1 MLVTITDA
9 NAIQQTLAVTG
20 QEAITAIDGQILAV
34 NASQTIVSGTSL
46 RSGWIFQNTSAQT
59 LYVEDV
65 NSTAV
70 IGKGYQVA
78 AGQILSTN
86 AGIPNSANAI
96 QVIGLS
102 AGLTYT
108 FRQW

>member
-9 NAIQQTLAVTG
+9 NAIQQTIVVNG
-20 QEAITAIDGQILAV
+20 QEAITVIDGLTLAT
-34 NASQTIVSGTSL
+34 NTSQTVVAGTPL
-46 RSGWIFQNTSAQT
+46 RSGWLFQNTSAQT

-65 NSTAV
+65 NSTAS

-78 AGQILSTN
+78 AGQIISTTS
-86 AGIPNSANAI
+86 GIPNSANAI
-96 QVIGLS
+96 QVIGHS
-102 AGLTYT
+102 SGLTYT